1 MYNPYCLS
9 FKIFIVQNKNK
20 IYHGLGEQVPDT
32 AHEAGPIALSISSS
46 E

>member
-9 FKIFIVQNKNK
+9 FKIFIVQNKNI
-20 IYHGLGEQVPDT
+20 IYHGLGEQVPEK
-32 AHEAGPIALSISSS
+32 HEAGPIALSISSS